1 MLYRLINKVIFIG
14 TMFLLTFSQVNSFSW
29 EINTQNSYLI
39 SNKIE
44 VIKKVDLV
52 ITGYYSPLPN
62 QKKYVT
68 GSYEKEIA
76 LNGDWVW
83 MASWKKVFI
92 WAIAAPKKYDFWT
105 KIYIEW
111 YWVWVVEDRW
121 WKVIDDNHTKI
132 DIWMWY
138 GDEWLQRAINWWSKK
153 TTWYIVSS
161 DTDTNFSFWEPI
173 ITDINYNTTEK
184 LTLTPES
191 NNTFLLKEINKELVV
206 EITHNDSGHKVI
218 ICLQTEWFSLANDIA
233 YPFFMDSNT
242 VSFLV
247 RQDRPDAVRGIDI
260 KSDIESLFKHNTD
273 YFAYVTTY
281 NSEWNPREEQVY
293 RVQVSLTPIIIQD
306 LATSLRN
313 IQEALDEIDNDTDM

>member
-14 TMFLLTFSQVNSFSW
+14 TIFLLTFSQVSSYSW

-39 SNKIE
+39 GNKIE
-44 VIKKVDLV
+44 VIEKIDLV

-92 WAIAAPKKYDFWT
+92 WAIAAPKKYPFWT

-138 GDEWLQRAINWWSKK
+138 GDEWLERAIKLGSRK
-153 TTWYIVSS
+153 TTWYIVKNDTEINFNFWDPIWEAYKITNKYDYLKLTPGSS
-161 DTDTNFSFWEPI
+161 EDTVKKVQQFFKDNLLYFWEIDWKYDNIKPI
-173 ITDINYNTTEK
+173 ITKYQLQKWIIKSSDEEVAWYIWPKTISTINIDFDENNVLKKEDKEK
-184 LTLTPES
+184 L
-191 NNTFLLKEINKELVV
+191 
-206 EITHNDSGHKVI
+206 
-218 ICLQTEWFSLANDIA
+218 
-233 YPFFMDSNT
+233 
-242 VSFLV
+242 
-247 RQDRPDAVRGIDI
+247 
-260 KSDIESLFKHNTD
+260 
-273 YFAYVTTY
+273 Y
-281 NSEWNPREEQVY
+281 N
-293 RVQVSLTPIIIQD
+293 QVSKIKKKLWERYELNAKKILDKIKVLKNKDTLDKKTKIQ
-306 LATSLRN
+306 LEYLEM
-313 IQEALDEIDNDTDM
+313 IL

>member
-14 TMFLLTFSQVNSFSW
+14 TIFLLTFSQVSSYSW

-44 VIKKVDLV
+44 VIEKVDLV

-111 YWVWVVEDRW
+111 FGIWVVEDRW
-121 WKVIDDNHTKI
+121 WKVIDDTHTKI

-153 TTWYIVSS
+153 VTWYIVSS
-161 DTDTNFSFWEPI
+161 DTDTNLSFWEPL
-173 ITDINYNTTEK
+173 ITENNYNTTEK
-184 LTLTPES
+184 LILTPKSNEDEVKKVQEYFKWILYYYWEIDWKYES
-191 NNTFLLKEINKELVV
+191 IKPIVVKYQLQKWIIKSTTDTDAWYIWPKTNSALDKDLNDKNSLQKNEKEKLLNQVLKIKKKLWGKYETKIKPLLEKIKVLKNKETL
-206 EITHNDSGHKVI
+206 K
-218 ICLQTEWFSLANDIA
+218 
-233 YPFFMDSNT
+233 
-242 VSFLV
+242 
-247 RQDRPDAVRGIDI
+247 I
-260 KSDIESLFKHNTD
+260 KTK
-273 YFAYVTTY
+273 
-281 NSEWNPREEQVY
+281 
-293 RVQVSLTPIIIQD
+293 IQ
-306 LATSLRN
+306 LEYLEM
-313 IQEALDEIDNDTDM
+313 IL